1 MASAAGIS
9 LTDFYAWNPAVGS
22 SCAYLDVGDY
32 VCVDIIGYTVTTT
45 TSGGVSTPSPIKTGI
60 VSDCDKFYLVQS
72 GDGCASVTFAAGISL
87 ADFYA
92 WNPAVG
98 TSCAY
103 LDVGDYVCIDIPG
116 VTPTATAG

>member
-1 MASAAGIS
+1 MS
-9 LTDFYAWNPAVGS
+9 LVVLRLELHLDFKYGM
-22 SCAYLDVGDY
+22 
-32 VCVDIIGYTVTTT
+32 
-45 TSGGVSTPSPIKTGI
+45 

-72 GDGCASVTFAAGISL
+72 GDGCANVASAAGISL

>member
-1 MASAAGIS
+1 M
-9 LTDFYAWNPAVGS
+9 
-22 SCAYLDVGDY
+22 
-32 VCVDIIGYTVTTT
+32 
-45 TSGGVSTPSPIKTGI
+45 

-72 GDGCASVTFAAGISL
+72 EDGCASVASAAGISL

-103 LDVGDYVCIDIPG
+103 LDVGDYVCIDTPG
-116 VTPTATAG
+116 VSPTATAG